1 MNRFD
6 STHSAQSLRSPRAIF
21 ARRRL
26 LAGAGLAACV
36 ACASPS
42 PSASVPVAPVSG
54 EALAASAGPEAS
66 SRELHAYP
74 IDLMPEG
81 VTTHGATTLGRAVYV
96 LGGYTGS
103 PHNYN
108 QRDQSRAFSR
118 FDLDS
123 RRWEQ
128 LPSVGPIQ
136 SAVLVNDG
144 RYVYRIGG
152 MRAMNE
158 PGQPEDMRSLTDVER
173 FDPERGSWQPFAQ
186 LPAPRSSHQAV
197 VIGTKLYVIGGWAL
211 AGGSFD
217 SKYDETLLTCDL
229 AAPQCSWQSEPLPM
243 SVRAMG
249 AAVHD
254 GKIYLLGGL
263 TPEGSSD
270 AVHVYDPASKKWS
283 AGPSLPKDNLTICA
297 ADMAG
302 ELFANGA
309 DGNVYRLAP
318 DGSSWAPVASLVF
331 PRMFHQIV
339 GSPEGIL
346 VLGGIPSKARG
357 ARVRHV
363 ERVSFEPPPAGIAW
377 TLPAESAA
385 KNRQGSFLLGQ
396 QLYVFGGNNSL
407 EQHDFEPKNFEA
419 SAHRLDIGSLE
430 WRPAAAFP
438 ERRQSMQTWIAGT
451 EEKPVGFAVG
461 GFGWKGDRLS
471 TQADIYR
478 YDFAEGSW
486 SLLPVALPQARSQ
499 FGLTVWN
506 EGAWIFGGL
515 DYEQGRK
522 DEEFRHP
529 TQVLRLDLARPEA
542 GFTPAGLELSSKRR
556 AFAAAMLGDRYYITG
571 GLTESFQPVT
581 SCEVLDLKTK
591 AATPMACPGKHRLGG
606 ELVAIGGKLLLV
618 GGSAAN
624 AEGKREPTSAIESY
638 DPASDRWVT
647 LTERLPL
654 DTPKQMSAFAF
665 RDRLLLYSANRQTQS
680 AQLALIDPAA
690 LAAGR
695 TPFINLT
702 VAALPAPAAA
712 GSSGPAAPAKP

>member
-6 STHSAQSLRSPRAIF
+6 STHRLPSARTPRVIA
-21 ARRRL
+21 ARTL
-26 LAGAGLAACV
+26 IVIGACAAC
-36 ACASPS
+36 AAP
-42 PSASVPVAPVSG
+42 PPGASVPVAPVARD
-54 EALAASAGPEAS
+54 ALAVSTVPEAS
-66 SRELHAYP
+66 GRELRAYP
-74 IDLMPEG
+74 IDMMPTG
-81 VTTHGATTLGRAVYV
+81 LTTHGATTLGRAVYV

-103 PHNYN
+103 PHAYN
-108 QRDQSRAFSR
+108 QRDQSRAFSKL
-118 FDLDS
+118 DLDS
-123 RRWEQ
+123 RRWEE

-152 MRAMNE
+152 MRAMND

-173 FDPERGSWQPFAQ
+173 FDPERRAWQPLAP

-197 VIGTKLYVIGGWAL
+197 VVGTKLYVIGGWAL
-211 AGGSFD
+211 AGSSFD
-217 SKYDETLLTCDL
+217 STWHETLLSCDL
-229 AAPQCSWQSEPLPM
+229 AAPECSWQSERLPR

-249 AAVHD
+249 AAAHD
-254 GKIYLLGGL
+254 GKIYVLGGL
-263 TPEGSSD
+263 TPEGASD
-270 AVHVYDPASKKWS
+270 AVHVYDPSSKTWS
-283 AGPSLPKDNLTICA
+283 LGPSLPKDNLTICA
-297 ADMAG
+297 AELAG

-309 DGNVYRLAP
+309 DGAVYRLSS
-318 DGSSWAPVASLVF
+318 DGAAWAQVASLVF

-339 GSPEGIL
+339 ASPEGIL

-363 ERVSFEPPPAGIAW
+363 ERVSSEPPPAGVAW
-377 TLPAESAA
+377 TLSAESAA
-385 KNRQGSFLLGQ
+385 KNRQGSFLVGQ

-419 SAHRLDIGSLE
+419 SGHRLDIGSME

-438 ERRQSMQTWIAGT
+438 ERRQSMQTWIGGT
-451 EEKPVGFAVG
+451 EDKPVGFAAG

-471 TQADIYR
+471 TQAEVYR

-486 SLLPVALPQARSQ
+486 SLLPAPLPEPRSQ
-499 FGLTVWN
+499 FGLAVWK
-506 EGAWIFGGL
+506 GAAWIFGGL

-529 TQVLRLDLARPEA
+529 TQVLRFDLARPEA
-542 GFTPAGLELSSKRR
+542 GFSLAGLELSSKRR
-556 AFAAAMLGDRYYITG
+556 AFAAALLGDRYFITG
-571 GLTESFQPVT
+571 GLTESFQPLT
-581 SCEVLDLKTK
+581 TCEALDLERKV
-591 AATPMACPGKHRLGG
+591 ASPMACPGKHRLGG
-606 ELVAIGGKLLLV
+606 ELVPVGGKLLLV
-618 GGSAAN
+618 GGSALN
-624 AEGKREPTSAIESY
+624 AEGKREPTSVIESY

-654 DTPKQMSAFAF
+654 DTTQQMSAFAF
-665 RDRLLLYSANRQTQS
+665 RDRLLLYSANLPTQS

-695 TPFINLT
+695 TPFVTLS
-702 VAALPAPAAA
+702 VPAARA
-712 GSSGPAAPAKP
+712 SVAVGSSGPPAPAKP